1 MKLEGYRTLV
11 TGGPSGIGR
20 AISLAFAKE
29 GAKVCLVDVQDEAG
43 ENVEQEIRQMGRE
56 AVYVR
61 ADVSRAEEVD
71 TAVDHIEELWG
82 GIDVLVNNAAL
93 AIPGTV
99 DTLTEAEW
107 DLQLNVN
114 LKGFYLFSRRIVP
127 IMRRQGGG
135 SIINMGSVTSL
146 VGVRGYAAYVAS
158 KAAIAGLTRAMA
170 LDHASEGIR
179 VNCIC
184 PSGIKTPLM
193 EQQFMAAEDPERE
206 RQRVIDLHPIRRMA
220 EPWEVAEFAVYLA
233 SEAAAFLTG
242 AVLPFEGGYTSQ

>member
-11 TGGPSGIGR
+11 TGGASGIGR